1 MIMGMYVG
9 VRNTIDL
16 SPEEF
21 LVMKKEHPEAIKSVE
36 ILPPIL
42 GKSTGFG
49 KIRVNLSY
57 PKYEVTF

>member
-1 MIMGMYVG
+1 MDIYAG

-21 LVMKKEHPEAIKSVE
+21 LLMKKEHPGEIRSVE

-42 GKSTGFG
+42 GQSEGFG
-49 KIRVNLSY
+49 KIRVKLAL
-57 PKYEVTF
+57 PRYEVTF